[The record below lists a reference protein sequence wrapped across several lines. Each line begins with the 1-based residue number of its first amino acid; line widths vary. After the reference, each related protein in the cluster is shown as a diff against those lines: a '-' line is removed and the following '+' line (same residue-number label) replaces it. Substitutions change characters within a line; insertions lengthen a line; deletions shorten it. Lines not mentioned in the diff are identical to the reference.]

1 MCLLE
6 SFHIF
11 VFLLDTVLVKLIN
24 FRRAKNAPAKIS
36 KTLARNQDAQTH
48 ILRGKSAGE
57 VVVRQSPMTV
67 GPMCV
72 QIIYSLTEILK
83 EIFACYVQN
92 RCVITLLT
100 RLTSDLGSVF
110 CLRGAIRLPT
120 IDMSSY
126 DHELPTVKI

>member
-1 MCLLE
+1 MYLLE

-24 FRRAKNAPAKIS
+24 FRRAKNVPAKIS
-36 KTLARNQDAQTH
+36 KSLARNRNARTH

-72 QIIYSLTEILK
+72 QIISSLTEIFK
-83 EIFACYVQN
+83 EILL
-92 RCVITLLT
+92 VIFKT
-100 RLTSDLGSVF
+100 RVL
-110 CLRGAIRLPT
+110 
-120 IDMSSY
+120 
-126 DHELPTVKI
+126 